1 MECQRID
8 SKIPE
13 RVASELTWSLVV
25 VYDRICAFQIGNASS
40 IEYGE
45 PTVVDSS
52 RLMQGSIYQGVV
64 KSGSR
69 RNEDKNSR
77 LRYGGYVVELLP
89 SEGKEGGFEYKK
101 AIVDSIVILIRDIL
115 DAKES
120 GLLHLCE
127 FIEDCEKVKKVV
139 LTHWNKLKGNLIP
152 VKKVASLLQVCC
164 SWSSFL
170 R

>member
-1 MECQRID
+1 MKQITNFMFDIADEFNI
-8 SKIPE
+8 
-13 RVASELTWSLVV
+13 VV
-25 VYDRICAFQIGNASS
+25 VDAIRSLCLKFPIKYR
-40 IEYGE
+40 
-45 PTVVDSS
+45 T
-52 RLMQGSIYQGVV
+52 LMNFLSNI
-64 KSGSR
+64 
-69 RNEDKNSR
+69 
-77 LRYGGYVVELLP
+77 LRE
-89 SEGKEGGFEYKK
+89 EGGFEYKK